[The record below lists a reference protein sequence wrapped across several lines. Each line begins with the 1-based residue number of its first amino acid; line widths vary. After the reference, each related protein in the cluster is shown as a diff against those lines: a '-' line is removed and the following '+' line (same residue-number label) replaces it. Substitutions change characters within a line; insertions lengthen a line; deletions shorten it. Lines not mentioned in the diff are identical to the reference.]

1 MSKLTALMLLI
12 VAACV
17 PACTDR
23 MELPANFVELDRH
36 ERGPYDVRG
45 ISADGVVVALRH
57 YPNPKGGSLEF
68 WSEAIRNELTRGR
81 GYTLEASEPI
91 ESASGVPG
99 QLMTFA
105 ARRRGAPA
113 EYVVGVFVTSQRV
126 LVAEAGG
133 KKEALSPRLEEIRT
147 CLLSARSGL

>member
-1 MSKLTALMLLI
+1 MSKLTALTLLI
-12 VAACV
+12 VAACI

-23 MELPANFVELDRH
+23 MELPANFVELDRS
-36 ERGPYDVRG
+36 ERGTYDVRG

-68 WSEAIRNELTRGR
+68 WAQAVKNELTRGR
-81 GYTLEASEPI
+81 GYTLEGTEPV
-91 ESASGVPG
+91 ESASGVAG
-99 QLMTFA
+99 QMMTFA

-113 EYVVGVFVTSQRV
+113 QYLVGVFVTSQRV

-133 KKEALSPRLEEIRT
+133 KEEALSPRLEEVRKS
-147 CLLSARSGL
+147 LLSARSGL